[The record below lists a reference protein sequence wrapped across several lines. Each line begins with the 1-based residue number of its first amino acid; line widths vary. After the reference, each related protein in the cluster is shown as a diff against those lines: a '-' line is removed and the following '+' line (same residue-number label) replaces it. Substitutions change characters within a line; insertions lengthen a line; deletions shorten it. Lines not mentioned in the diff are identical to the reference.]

1 LPSCPAWPLLSQAG
15 DRQEAELQKSFNDW
29 WEEKYFSN
37 LPFYSQ
43 YRELDRIGADLDFV
57 DHLAE
62 KLEYYDLMRAHVV
75 KSGRRKPKADSSLWR
90 DRILFQFAALQGMR
104 HGTVSREKAEEIAE
118 DILEQAKG
126 VNFPRTVTINAEGSD
141 GKLRRKGLIKELAQA
156 VAPAFKDKW
165 RPIMLEYVLTA
176 TNTRLGKKPDER
188 GTLILVALTE
198 HLKKKTGRAHHSL
211 AIRTLRALRG
221 QRLGSKSTEGENA
234 KSRVSGFKKQHKD
247 WNNLLKDLER

>member
-1 LPSCPAWPLLSQAG
+1 M
-15 DRQEAELQKSFNDW
+15 QKSFEDR
-29 WEEKYFSN
+29 WEEKYFSH

-57 DHLAE
+57 ERLAGM
-62 KLEYYDLMRAHVV
+62 LRYYDFITAYVW

-90 DRILFQFAALQGMR
+90 DRILLQFAALQGMR
-104 HGTVSREKAEEIAE
+104 HGTVSREKTEEIAE

-141 GKLRRKGLIKELAQA
+141 GKLRRKGVIKELAQA
-156 VAPAFKDKW
+156 VAPAFEDKW
-165 RPIMLEYVLTA
+165 RPIMLEYLLTA
-176 TNTRLGKKPDER
+176 MNARVGKTPDEW

-198 HLKKKTGRAHHSL
+198 HLKKKTKTGRPHHSL

-221 QRLGSKSTEGENA
+221 QQFRSKSTEGENA
-234 KSRVSGFKKQHKD
+234 KSRVSGFKKRHKD
-247 WNNLLKDLER
+247 WTNLLKDLER